1 MTILNYSKLV
11 GTWPQKLILVC
22 KTLTNTAQD
31 FFKLYAPKQNFSRR
45 RQPTSNQELP
55 TLGVVI
61 LYLNRGFRFIYCWLS
76 EIDQLNLYK
85 RANLVGSKV
94 IWRKK

>member
-1 MTILNYSKLV
+1 M
-11 GTWPQKLILVC
+11 
-22 KTLTNTAQD
+22 
-31 FFKLYAPKQNFSRR
+31 YAPKQNFSRR

-61 LYLNRGFRFIYCWLS
+61 LYLNRGFRFIYGWLS

-85 RANLVGSKV
+85 RANLAGSEV
-94 IWRKK
+94 IWRKQKIGGSEFNSQKTLG

>member
-11 GTWPQKLILVC
+11 GTWSQKLILVC
-22 KTLTNTAQD
+22 KTLTNTAQS

-45 RQPTSNQELP
+45 KQPASNQELP

-61 LYLNRGFRFIYCWLS
+61 LSLNMGVRFIYGLLS
-76 EIDQLNLYK
+76 
-85 RANLVGSKV
+85 
-94 IWRKK
+94 